1 MLRQGRHRGGSGNG
15 VEGEGAER
23 EPVGAVQEEVS
34 LGIVGKRDEVKQR
47 NLLFMLGSGIH
58 DHGHLFKPDILCHVL
73 HTFMRC
79 ISNTSVCQ
87 KKTDLWLAKMCGKFY
102 LWGPRKLEFN

>member
-34 LGIVGKRDEVKQR
+34 LGIVGKRD
-47 NLLFMLGSGIH
+47 
-58 DHGHLFKPDILCHVL
+58 
-73 HTFMRC
+73 
-79 ISNTSVCQ
+79 
-87 KKTDLWLAKMCGKFY
+87 
-102 LWGPRKLEFN
+102 